1 MPEQTPLHDICAR
14 AGAVFIEDA
23 GWLIPDHFGD
33 PSAEYNHAQ
42 ADAVVFDQSHRGKL
56 ELTGSEASSFLHNL
70 STNNINDLAL
80 GAGCEAFLTTIKA
93 KIVSHL
99 FIYHVRLH
107 DGRPALWLDVPPGTS
122 EKVIQYLDHFLISEQ
137 VEFADRTRDF
147 AQLHLA
153 GPNATQLLERA
164 LLDDVPPLGDLQ
176 HMERT
181 FGTNATSHIR
191 RHDQLGLPG
200 YDIVC
205 LKERAETVW
214 QFLVR
219 AGATPAGRQTFET
232 LRVEAGTPAFG
243 IDIDETTFAPE
254 TGRIPQA
261 ICYTKGCYLGQEPI
275 VMARDRGQVNRTLLG
290 VKLPDGPV
298 PKDAP
303 LYRDGKEIGR
313 VTSSVRSPRLGTAI
327 GLGYVRR
334 GNQEP
339 GTRIEVEANGTRHTA
354 EVTALPFHAGIK

>member
-1 MPEQTPLHDICAR
+1 MPEQTPLHNVCAQ
-14 AGAVFIEDA
+14 AGASFVEDA
-23 GWLIPDHFGD
+23 GWLIPDHFGE
-33 PSAEYNHAQ
+33 PPAEYRQ
-42 ADAVVFDQSHRGKL
+42 ARAGAVVFDRSHRGKL

-70 STNNINDLAL
+70 CTNDINGLPL
-80 GAGCEAFLTTIKA
+80 GGGCEAFLTTMKA
-93 KIVSHL
+93 KVVSHL

-107 DGRPALWLDVPPGTS
+107 DGRPALWLDVPAGTS

-137 VEFADRTRDF
+137 VEFADRTREF

-153 GPNATQLLERA
+153 GPNATAVLERA
-164 LLDDVPPLGDLQ
+164 LLDEVPPLEELQ

-181 FGTNATSHIR
+181 FGSNATSHLR
-191 RHDQLGLPG
+191 RHDPLGLPG

-214 QFLVR
+214 QFLLR
-219 AGATPAGRQTFET
+219 AGAKPAGRRTFET
-232 LRVEAGTPAFG
+232 LRIEAGTPRFG
-243 IDIDETTFAPE
+243 VDMDETTFAPE
-254 TGRIPQA
+254 VGRIQQA

-303 LYRDGKEIGR
+303 LFRDGKEIGR
-313 VTSSVRSPRLGTAI
+313 VTSSVLSPRLETAI
-327 GLGYVRR
+327 GLAYVRR
-334 GNQEP
+334 GQQEP
-339 GTRIEVEANGTRHTA
+339 GTRVEVEVDGARHAA
-354 EVTALPFHAGIK
+354 EVTALPFVRL

>member
-1 MPEQTPLHDICAR
+1 MPEQTPLHNLCVQAS
-14 AGAVFIEDA
+14 ASFVEDA

-33 PSAEYNHAQ
+33 PVAEYNHARTGV
-42 ADAVVFDQSHRGKL
+42 VVFDQSSRGKL

-70 STNNINDLAL
+70 STNDVNSLAL
-80 GAGCEAFLTTIKA
+80 GAGCEAFLTTKNA
-93 KIVSHL
+93 KVVSHL

-122 EKVIQYLDHFLISEQ
+122 EKLIQYLDHFVISEQ
-137 VEFADRTRDF
+137 VEFADRTREF

-153 GPNATQLLERA
+153 GPNATAVLERA
-164 LLDDVPPLGDLQ
+164 LLDEVPPLEELQ

-181 FGTNATSHIR
+181 FGTDATSHIR
-191 RHDQLGLPG
+191 RHDWLGLPG

-205 LKERAETVW
+205 LKQRAETVW
-214 QFLVR
+214 QFLLR
-219 AGATPAGRQTFET
+219 AGAKPAGRQAFET
-232 LRVEAGTPAFG
+232 LRIEAGTPVFG
-243 IDIDETTFAPE
+243 ADIDETTFAPE

-275 VMARDRGQVNRTLLG
+275 VMARDRGQVNRALLG

-303 LYRDGKEIGR
+303 LFRDDKEIGR
-313 VTSSVRSPRLGTAI
+313 VTSSVRSPRLETAI
-327 GLGYVRR
+327 GLAYVRR

-339 GTRIEVEANGTRHTA
+339 GTRVEVEANGARHPA
-354 EVTALPFHAGIK
+354 EVMLLPFSP

>member
-1 MPEQTPLHDICAR
+1 MPEQTPLHTVCAQ
-14 AGAVFIEDA
+14 AGASFVEDA
-23 GWLIPDHFGD
+23 GWLIPEHFGD
-33 PSAEYNHAQ
+33 PLAEYHEARKG
-42 ADAVVFDQSHRGKL
+42 AIVFDQSHRGKL
-56 ELTGSEASSFLHNL
+56 ELTGKEASNFLHNL
-70 STNNINDLAL
+70 CTNEVNDLAL
-80 GAGCEAFLTTIKA
+80 GAGCEAFLTTKNA

-122 EKVIQYLDHFLISEQ
+122 EKVIQYLDHFVISEQ
-137 VEFADRTRDF
+137 VEFADRTREF

-153 GPNATQLLERA
+153 GANATQVLERA
-164 LLDDVPPLGDLQ
+164 LLDDVPPLAELQ

-191 RHDQLGLPG
+191 RHDSLGLPG

-214 QFLVR
+214 HFLLR
-219 AGATPAGRQTFET
+219 AGAKPAGRQAYEA
-232 LRVEAGTPAFG
+232 LRIEAGTPALG
-243 IDIDETTFAPE
+243 IDMDETTFAPE

-275 VMARDRGQVNRTLLG
+275 VMARDRGQVNRTLMG
-290 VKLPDGPV
+290 VKLPDGLV
-298 PKDAP
+298 PKDS
-303 LYRDGKEIGR
+303 LLFHDGKEIGR
-313 VTSSVRSPRLGTAI
+313 VTSSAVSPRLGTAV
-327 GLGYVRR
+327 GLAYVRR

-339 GTRIEVEANGTRHTA
+339 GIHVEVEASGVRHAA
-354 EVTALPFHAGIK
+354 EVAALPFTS